1 MPISRY
7 SRNSVIAGG
16 ARYGTSNAGKIV
28 QRAVQNNLITVKRI
42 TLPDGNRLDTIAGI
56 EYGDSTLWWIIAA
69 ASNIGWAPQVPPGT
83 VLVIPTS
90 LAAVER
96 VISS

>member
-28 QRAVQNNLITVKRI
+28 QRAVQNNLRTFKRI

-69 ASNIGWAPQVPPGT
+69 ASKIGWSLQVPPGT
-83 VLVIPTS
+83 VITIPTNLS
-90 LAAVER
+90 QIALLVG
-96 VISS
+96 

>member
-69 ASNIGWAPQVPPGT
+69 ASKIGWSLQVPPGT
-83 VLVIPTS
+83 VITIPTNLS
-90 LAAVER
+90 QIALLVG
-96 VISS
+96 

>member
-28 QRAVQNNLITVKRI
+28 QRAVQNNLITFKRI

-69 ASNIGWAPQVPPGT
+69 ASKIGWSLQVPPGT
-83 VLVIPTS
+83 VITIPTNLS
-90 LAAVER
+90 QIALLVG
-96 VISS
+96 

>member
-16 ARYGTSNAGKIV
+16 ARYGTSNAGKVI
-28 QRAVQNNLITVKRI
+28 QRAVQNNLISFKRI

-56 EYGDSTLWWIIAA
+56 EYGDSTLWWVIAA
-69 ASNIGWAPQVPPGT
+69 ASKIGWSLQVPPGT
-83 VLVIPTS
+83 VITIPTNLS
-90 LAAVER
+90 QIALLVG
-96 VISS
+96 

>member
-16 ARYGTSNAGKIV
+16 ARYGTSNAGKVIL
-28 QRAVQNNLITVKRI
+28 RAVQNNLISYKRV
-42 TLPDGNRLDTIAGI
+42 TLPDGNRLDAIAGM

-69 ASNIGWAPQVPPGT
+69 ASRIGWSLQVPPGT
-83 VLVIPTS
+83 VITIPTNLS
-90 LAAVER
+90 QIALLVG
-96 VISS
+96 